1 MFLKGEEKMYSL
13 RSKLLSIVSLGTILM
28 MLVGC
33 AAPAQNPTA
42 APAATQAQPTA
53 APAATQAQAVVTLKY
68 HTWYP
73 PESALRPILD
83 QFEKENP
90 NIKVELTVEES
101 TKYQQSLPLALNSGE
116 AIDVVGVQSGLMVE
130 QIRANLQPID
140 QLMAKYAGSDWESKF
155 VAGNL
160 KTARSQAS
168 DGGLYFI
175 PLGRLGS
182 AVGFYN
188 GAIFDELGLKVPQ
201 TYAELVAAAKT
212 IRAKKPDVIPM
223 VFPGDNWFQDELV
236 LTIVGQD
243 DPSFFN
249 NIRYKDGKW
258 DTASYIQ
265 ALTEYKQMYKDN
277 VLSLD
282 NQDIKYDQASKLFYT
297 GKAAMYFN
305 GTWEAGLLSAPFRQT
320 NKIDLTDVGLMALP
334 TFTATGTQ
342 SLRSFIEVGLGVPV
356 ASTHPAEAIKLIQYL
371 LEGPGLT
378 SLMTNFIVVPSKAG
392 YAVDSSLLTT
402 QRAKD
407 GYTLLEKLIN
417 NPAGDR
423 NNMSALSAQIGNEL
437 QAMITKDVSPEDTAK
452 TIQADYASGRYK

>member
-1 MFLKGEEKMYSL
+1 MYSL
-13 RSKLLSIVSLGTILM
+13 RSKLFTIVSIGTIIM
-28 MLVGC
+28 MLAGC
-33 AAPAQNPTA
+33 AAPTAAPTA
-42 APAATQAQPTA
+42 PTATSAPADTSAPAATQ
-53 APAATQAQAVVTLKY
+53 TQELVTLKY
-68 HTWYP
+68 QTWNP
-73 PESALRPILD
+73 SETALRPILD

-90 NIKVELTVEES
+90 NIKVELTVSES
-101 TKYQQSLPLALNSGE
+101 TVYQQKLPLALNSGE
-116 AIDVVGVQSGLMVE
+116 PIDVVGVQSGLMVE
-130 QIRANLQPID
+130 QIRANLQPMD

-155 VAGNL
+155 VPSNL
-160 KTARSQAS
+160 TTARSLAS

-175 PLGRLGS
+175 PMGRLGS

-201 TYAELVAAAKT
+201 TYAELVAVAKT
-212 IRAKKPDVIPM
+212 IREKKPDVTPM
-223 VFPGDNWFQDELV
+223 VFPGDNWFQDELL

-265 ALTEYKQMYKDN
+265 ALTEYKQMYTDG

-282 NQDIKYDQASKLFYT
+282 NQDIDYGQAAKLFYT

-305 GTWEAGLLSAPFRQT
+305 GTWEAGLLSAPFRAT

-334 TFTATGTQ
+334 TFTATGTP
-342 SLRSFIEVGLGVPV
+342 SLRSYIELGLGVPV
-356 ASTHPAEAIKLIQYL
+356 SSKHPAEAIKLIQYL
-371 LEGPGLT
+371 LEGPGLAGVAKT
-378 SLMTNFIVVPSKAG
+378 FIVVPSK
-392 YAVDSSLLTT
+392 VDFVLDDSLLTT
-402 QRAKD
+402 QRARD
-407 GYTLLEKLIN
+407 GYALLIKLIN

-423 NNMSALSAQIGNEL
+423 NNLSALSAQIGNEI
-437 QAMITKDVSPEDTAK
+437 QAMITTGVSPEDTAK

>member
-1 MFLKGEEKMYSL
+1 MYSL
-13 RSKLLSIVSLGTILM
+13 RSKLFTIVCIGTIMM

-33 AAPAQNPTA
+33 GAPAT
-42 APAATQAQPTA
+42 TQPQEP
-53 APAATQAQAVVTLKY
+53 VTLKY
-68 HTWYP
+68 QTWYP
-73 PESALRPILD
+73 SETALRPILD

-90 NIKVELTVEES
+90 NIKVELTVSES

-130 QIRANLQPID
+130 QIRANLQPMD

-155 VAGNL
+155 VPGNL
-160 KTARSQAS
+160 KTARSLAS

-188 GAIFDELGLKVPQ
+188 GAIFDELGLKVPE
-201 TYAELVAAAKT
+201 TYAELVEVAKT
-212 IRAKKPDVIPM
+212 IREKKPDVIPM

-243 DPSFFN
+243 DPTFFN
-249 NIRYKDGKW
+249 NIRYGDGKW

-265 ALTEYKQMYKDN
+265 ALTEYKQMYTDG

-282 NQDIKYDQASKLFYT
+282 NQDILYDQASKLFYT

-305 GTWEAGLLSAPFRQT
+305 GTWESGLLSAPFRET
-320 NKIDLTDVGLMALP
+320 NKIELTDVGLLALP
-334 TFTATGTQ
+334 TFTATGTP

-356 ASTHPAEAIKLIQYL
+356 SSTHPAEAIKLIQYL

-378 SLMTNFIVVPSKAG
+378 GLMTNFIVVPSKVG
-392 YAVDSSLLTT
+392 FQLDDSLLTT
-402 QRAKD
+402 QRARD
-407 GYTLLEKLIN
+407 GYAVLEKLIN

-423 NNMSALSAQIGNEL
+423 NNMSALSAQIGNEI
-437 QAMITKDVSPEDTAK
+437 QAMITTDVSPEDTAK
-452 TIQADYASGRYK
+452 TIQEDYASGRYK

>member
-1 MFLKGEEKMYSL
+1 MYSL
-13 RSKLLSIVSLGTILM
+13 RSKLFTIVSIGTIIM

-33 AAPAQNPTA
+33 G
-42 APAATQAQPTA
+42 APAATQAQE
-53 APAATQAQAVVTLKY
+53 VVTLKY
-68 HTWYP
+68 QTWYP
-73 PESALRPILD
+73 PETALRPILD

-90 NIKVELTVEES
+90 NIKVELTVTES

-130 QIRANLQPID
+130 QIRANLQPMD

-155 VAGNL
+155 VPANL
-160 KTARSQAS
+160 KTARSLAS

-201 TYAELVAAAKT
+201 TYAELVAVAKT
-212 IRAKKPDVIPM
+212 IREKKPDVTPM

-249 NIRYKDGKW
+249 NIRYGDGKW

-265 ALTEYKQMYKDN
+265 ALTEYKQMYTDG

-305 GTWEAGLLSAPFRQT
+305 GTWESGLLSAPFRET
-320 NKIDLTDVGLMALP
+320 NKIELTDVGLLALP
-334 TFTATGTQ
+334 TFTATGTP

-356 ASTHPAEAIKLIQYL
+356 SSTHPAEAIKLIQYL

-378 SLMTNFIVVPSKAG
+378 SLMTNFIVVPSKVG
-392 YAVDSSLLTT
+392 FVLDDSLLTT

-407 GYTLLEKLIN
+407 GYALLEKLIN

-437 QAMITKDVSPEDTAK
+437 QAMITTGVSPEDTAK
-452 TIQADYASGRYK
+452 TIQDDYASGRYK